1 MISSSIFYFDTSKVG
16 SDSSKQFQKAFDCAI
31 EKYGF
36 KNMHVISEENFRIF
50 CLKESIDKILYET
63 SNEIVFFFG
72 SIKNLDEI
80 NSIISS
86 HADSKIAGEPSNISE
101 AIYRLFQIFGKDA
114 FNLINGLFTY
124 ISYDKLNRKSEIYI
138 DRFGINFCYYYSDDS
153 GIFCSSS
160 MDLLLSTGI
169 KREFSLDGI
178 DDYLSYRITQP
189 PLTILKDI
197 FKVPQG
203 HYLEYRDEPIL
214 SSYIKFNDKINTENN
229 DQFYI
234 DRFADDF
241 TNAVNDSFDMPN
253 PCFTLSGGVD
263 SSIIT
268 KLASEHV
275 KTPID
280 TFNLS
285 VGKKNYQD
293 EFFSNKIAKELNANH
308 KTIKLSSNDLAN
320 DNFFDFCLDLMD
332 EPTVNSYPN
341 EIKLNLEASNLFD
354 TTVYGSMAA
363 QAYFEGYFW
372 KDALEE
378 KHFLF
383 SKIYKYI
390 SAKLQ
395 NINLFNGKM
404 SLFKKILLRLIAS
417 LKSRSLSKSE
427 KIEEANRLFT
437 DYFKKEL
444 YSEHFLNK
452 LSKKPKLK
460 ALNLFNNLEL
470 TNDVNKAM
478 YTEYYCMSLARNS
491 LFNSM
496 HQKFLHF
503 FYYPYL
509 DTKFA
514 DHNLQNPAHLKL
526 EKIIAKKAFASKE
539 LDSSF
544 NRQRQGMSI
553 SYEWLGDE
561 LKDWTEE
568 ILINTSHSVDILF
581 NKKSIKFMIEAHS
594 EKKYDFGA
602 YLWALISLK
611 CWAINKKVTL
621 SK

>member
-1 MISSSIFYFDTSKVG
+1 MISSSVFYFDTCKVG
-16 SDSSKQFQKAFDCAI
+16 LDSSEQFQKAYHCASEI
-31 EKYGF
+31 YES
-36 KNMHVISEENFRIF
+36 KNLHVIFEENFRLF
-50 CLKESIDKILYET
+50 CLKESIDETLFET

-72 SIKNLDEI
+72 SIKNLDKI
-80 NSIISS
+80 NSIVSS
-86 HADSKIAGEPSNISE
+86 HADSNIAGAPSNISE
-101 AIYRLFQIFGKDA
+101 AIYRLFQIHGKDA
-114 FNLINGLFTY
+114 FNYINGLFTY
-124 ISYDKLNRKSEIYI
+124 ISHNKSTGKSEIYI
-138 DRFGINFCYYYSDDS
+138 DRFGTNFCYYFSDDS
-153 GIFCSSS
+153 GILCSSS
-160 MDLLLSTGI
+160 MDLLFSTGI

-189 PLTILKDI
+189 PLTIVKDI
-197 FKVPQG
+197 YKVPQG
-203 HYLEYRDEPIL
+203 HYLEYKNEPIL
-214 SSYIKFNDKINTENN
+214 ASYIKFDDKIEGEND

-234 DRFADDF
+234 NRFADDF
-241 TNAVNDSFDMPN
+241 TNAVNHSFDMPN
-253 PCFTLSGGVD
+253 SCFTLSGGVD
-263 SSIIT
+263 SSIIA
-268 KLASEHV
+268 KLASEHA

-293 EFFSNKIAKELNANH
+293 EFFSNKIAKELNTNH
-308 KTIKLSSNDLAN
+308 KTIKLSHEDIAN
-320 DNFFDFCLDLMD
+320 KEFFNFCMGLID

-341 EIKLNLEASNLFD
+341 EIKLNLEASSLFD

-363 QAYFEGYFW
+363 QAYFEGYYW

-378 KHFLF
+378 KHYLF
-383 SKIYKYI
+383 SKIYKYVSVKI
-390 SAKLQ
+390 QK
-395 NINLFNGKM
+395 INLFNGKM
-404 SLFKKILLRLIAS
+404 SLLKKILLRLIAS
-417 LKSRSLSKSE
+417 LKLRSLTKSE

-444 YSEHFLNK
+444 YSEHFYDEV
-452 LSKKPKLK
+452 SKKPKRK
-460 ALNLFNNLEL
+460 AIDLFNNLKL
-470 TNDVNKAM
+470 SNDVNKAM

-526 EKIIAKKAFASKE
+526 EKIIAKKAFASKG

-544 NRQRQGMSI
+544 SRQRQGMSI

-561 LKDWTEE
+561 LKYWTEE
-568 ILINTSHSVDILF
+568 ILINTNHSVDILF
-581 NKKSIKFMIEAHS
+581 NKKSIKFMIKAHS

-602 YLWALISLK
+602 YLWALITLK

-621 SK
+621 PK

>member
-1 MISSSIFYFDTSKVG
+1 MITSSIFYFDTCKVD
-16 SDSSKQFQKAFDCAI
+16 SDDSEQFQKALHRAS
-31 EKYGF
+31 EKYEF
-36 KNMHVISEENFRIF
+36 KSIYVAREENFRLF
-50 CLKESIDKILYET
+50 CLKESIDKILFET

-80 NSIISS
+80 NLIVSS
-86 HADSKIAGEPSNISE
+86 HSDSNIIGAPSNISE
-101 AIYRLFQIFGKDA
+101 AIYRLFQIHGKNA
-114 FNLINGLFTY
+114 FNFINGLFTY
-124 ISYDKLNRKSEIYI
+124 ISYNKLTRKSEIYI
-138 DRFGINFCYYYSDDS
+138 DRFGINFCYYHSNDS

-160 MDLLLSTGI
+160 MDLLLSSGI

-178 DDYLSYRITQP
+178 DDYLSYRVTQP
-189 PLTILKDI
+189 PLTIVKDI

-203 HYLEYRDEPIL
+203 HYLEYINEPIL
-214 SSYIKFNDKINTENN
+214 YSYIKFNDKIDAGND
-229 DQFYI
+229 DQFFI

-263 SSIIT
+263 SSIIA

-275 KTPID
+275 QTPID

-293 EFFSNKIAKELNANH
+293 EFFSNKIAKELNVNH
-308 KTIKLSSNDLAN
+308 KTIKLSSKDLAN
-320 DNFFDFCLDLMD
+320 DDFFNFCMNLID

-341 EIKLNLEASNLFD
+341 EIKLNLEASNSFD

-378 KHFLF
+378 KRYLF
-383 SKIYKYI
+383 SKIYKYV
-390 SAKLQ
+390 SLKLQ
-395 NINLFNGKM
+395 KINLFDGNM
-404 SLFKKILLRLIAS
+404 SLLKKILLRLIAS

-437 DYFKKEL
+437 DYYKKEL
-444 YSEHFLNK
+444 YSEHFFNK
-452 LSKKPKLK
+452 VSKKPKLK
-460 ALNLFNNLEL
+460 AINLFNNLKL

-526 EKIIAKKAFASKE
+526 EKIIAKKAFASKG

-544 NRQRQGMSI
+544 SRQRQGMSI

-568 ILINTSHSVDILF
+568 ILLNTNHSVDKLF
-581 NKKSIKFMIEAHS
+581 NKKSIKFMIEAHA

-602 YLWALISLK
+602 YLWALITLK
-611 CWAINKKVTL
+611 YWAIKKEVTL